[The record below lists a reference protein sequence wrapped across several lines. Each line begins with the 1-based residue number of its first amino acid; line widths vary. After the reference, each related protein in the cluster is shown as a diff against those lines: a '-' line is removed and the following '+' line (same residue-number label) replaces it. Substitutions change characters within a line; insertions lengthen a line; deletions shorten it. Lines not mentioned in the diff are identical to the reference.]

1 VLKKLTSWLRNSEHI
16 HVRQPEISTLSEL
29 IELLD
34 RFLGNS
40 ARYPLEWDDFVS
52 WTNQAPAIEA
62 IRQRIA
68 TTETLFFSQDPAERS
83 KGADIVLAERNRAA
97 ALVGQPARTLRSYDA
112 A

>member
-1 VLKKLTSWLRNSEHI
+1 VLKKIKSWLRRSEHI
-16 HVRQPEISTLSEL
+16 HIRQPEISTLSEL

-34 RFLGNS
+34 RFLGNN

-52 WTNQAPAIEA
+52 WTHEAPAIEV
-62 IRQRIA
+62 IRHRIA
-68 TTETLFFSQDPAERS
+68 ATEQLFFSQDPADRS

-97 ALVGQPARTLRSYDA
+97 ALVGLPARTLRSYDA